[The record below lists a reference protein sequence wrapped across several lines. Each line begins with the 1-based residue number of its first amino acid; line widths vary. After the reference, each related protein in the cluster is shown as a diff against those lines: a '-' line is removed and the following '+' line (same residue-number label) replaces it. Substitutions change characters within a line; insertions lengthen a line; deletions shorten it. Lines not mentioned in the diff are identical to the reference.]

1 MDIKIKIGDYLDLN
15 IELWIIFLLI
25 IIYYFFS
32 NFKYIFSNRTNII
45 KTLLRQSSRW
55 AVAAY
60 QDKSPIISLLHANY
74 AAGYLWALK
83 DIATDIEIKDIT
95 NIDIIKFT
103 NKITNIQD
111 KSTRKVSSSCPQF
124 LDNIDRE
131 LAKLGGDL

>member
-1 MDIKIKIGDYLDLN
+1 MNIKIRFDDYFDLN
-15 IELWIIFLLI
+15 IELWTIFLLI
-25 IIYYFFS
+25 ILYYFFINFKYFFS
-32 NFKYIFSNRTNII
+32 NKTNII

-83 DIATDIEIKDIT
+83 DIATDTEIKDIT

-124 LDNIDRE
+124 LGNIDRE